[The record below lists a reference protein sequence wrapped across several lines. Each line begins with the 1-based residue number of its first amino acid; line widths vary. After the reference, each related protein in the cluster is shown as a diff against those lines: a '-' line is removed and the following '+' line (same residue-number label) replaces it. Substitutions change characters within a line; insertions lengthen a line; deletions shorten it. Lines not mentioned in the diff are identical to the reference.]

1 MSTDT
6 TVTEPE
12 VHERKHPSVWEYVKI
27 ALILAVLTAG
37 EVAVS
42 YMDMGRTVQ
51 IFLLLGMMTIKF
63 SLVVLWF
70 MHVKFDSPGYGR
82 VFTFGLAL
90 TATVYGA
97 VLLMFGV
104 FLGKS

>member
-1 MSTDT
+1 MSETET
-6 TVTEPE
+6 THHD
-12 VHERKHPSVWEYVKI
+12 VHEKAHPPIWEYVKI
-27 ALILAVLTAG
+27 ALVLAFLTAA

-42 YMDMGRTVQ
+42 YLDMGRTLQ
-51 IFLLLGMMTIKF
+51 IFLLLSMMVVKF
-63 SLVVLWF
+63 ALVVLWF

-82 VFTFGLAL
+82 VFTFGIAL

-104 FLGKS
+104 FQ